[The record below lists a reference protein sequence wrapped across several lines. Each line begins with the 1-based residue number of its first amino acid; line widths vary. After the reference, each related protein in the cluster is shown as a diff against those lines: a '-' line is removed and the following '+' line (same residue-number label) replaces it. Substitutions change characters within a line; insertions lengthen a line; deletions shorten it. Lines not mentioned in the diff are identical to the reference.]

1 MMARLAALLATVL
14 FLVLSVAATPVHAQL
29 LQQEGDDPVTIEA
42 DDGIEWVRD
51 EKVYIARGN
60 AKAVRGTL
68 TVSADTL
75 TAAYRAKDSGGSE
88 VYRLEALGNVV
99 ILSTE
104 DRAVGDHAVYDIDQ
118 EVIVLVGENLSFKNG
133 VDTITARDSLE
144 YWETRRLAVARGD
157 ASARREGQ
165 RIDAD
170 VLTAH
175 FGTGPKGENRIEQ
188 VDALGNVVIT
198 TPEEV
203 VHGDEGVYD
212 VLREIATLEGDVRV
226 TRGENQLNGDRAEVN
241 LKTGVSR
248 MLPGSSSGGR
258 VKGLFTPEKG
268 KN

>member
-1 MMARLAALLATVL
+1 MMARPGVILATL
-14 FLVLSVAATPVHAQL
+14 LILGLSWPAVPARAQL

-51 EKVYIARGN
+51 DKLYIARGN

-88 VYRLEALGNVV
+88 VYRLEALGNVE

-104 DRAVGDHAVYDIDQ
+104 DKAVGDRAVYDIDQ
-118 EVIVLVGENLSFKNG
+118 EVIVLLGDNLSFKNG

-157 ASARREGQ
+157 ASALREGQ

-170 VLTAH
+170 VLTAY
-175 FGTGPKGENRIEQ
+175 FGNGPQGENRIER
-188 VDALGNVVIT
+188 VDAIGNVVIT

-203 VHGDEGVYD
+203 VRGDEGVYD
-212 VLREIATLEGDVRV
+212 VLREVATLDGDVRV
-226 TRGENQLNGDRAEVN
+226 TRGENQLNGERAEVN

-248 MLPGSSSGGR
+248 MLPGKKSGGR
-258 VKGLFTPEKG
+258 VKGLFTPDKQD
-268 KN
+268 N

>member
-14 FLVLSVAATPVHAQL
+14 ILVLGVVGSPVRAQL

-51 EKVYIARGN
+51 DKLYIARGN

-88 VYRLEALGNVV
+88 VYKLEARGNVQIV
-99 ILSTE
+99 STD
-104 DRAVGDHAVYDIDQ
+104 DRAVGDHAVYDIDK
-118 EVIVLVGENLSFKNG
+118 EVIVLVGDNLSFKSG

-157 ASARREGQ
+157 ASAWREGQ

-175 FGTGPKGENRIEQ
+175 FGDGPNGENRIEQ

-203 VHGDEGVYD
+203 VHGKEGVYD
-212 VLREIATLEGDVRV
+212 VLREVATLEGDVRV
-226 TRGENQLNGDRAEVN
+226 TRGENQLNGERAVVN

-248 MLPGSSSGGR
+248 MLPGSKSGER
-258 VKGLFTPEKG
+258 VKGLFTPERE